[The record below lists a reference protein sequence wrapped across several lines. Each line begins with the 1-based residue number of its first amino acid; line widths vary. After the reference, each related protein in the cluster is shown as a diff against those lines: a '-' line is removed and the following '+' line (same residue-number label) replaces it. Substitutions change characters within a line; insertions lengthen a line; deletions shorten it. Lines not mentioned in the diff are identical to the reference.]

1 MNKRALMLVLAT
13 AAAGSWLWW
22 RWMVTP
28 YTVAPDSALKPPG
41 VEAQDAGLPSAKGTA
56 RTPRTARSSA
66 PSPSAEP
73 RDITPSGSVDVS
85 PAYDAA
91 FPERQA
97 PTSREARQL
106 DVVTEQVVLGEQA
119 FVEGDLEAAFDHF
132 SSVVENEP
140 DHPKAPF
147 ALYRLAWVEHKMGEH
162 DHALEDMTEA
172 VEWATVQNDGSQA
185 SRWLLQQVERDLETL
200 QIELDAAPAHDEP

>member
-1 MNKRALMLVLAT
+1 MNKRVLMLVLAT
-13 AAAGSWLWW
+13 AATGSWLWW
-22 RWMVTP
+22 RWRMPP
-28 YTVAPDSALKPPG
+28 YTVAPALTIEPG
-41 VEAQDAGLPSAKGTA
+41 DVEAENGSHASPPTHSVD
-56 RTPRTARSSA
+56 RSSA
-66 PSPSAEP
+66 GQPSVEP
-73 RDITPSGSVDVS
+73 RAVKSSGPVDVS
-85 PAYDAA
+85 PTYDAA
-91 FPERQA
+91 FPEREA
-97 PTSREARQL
+97 PSATHSREARQL

-162 DHALEDMTEA
+162 EHALEDMTEA

-200 QIELDAAPAHDEP
+200 QLELDAALPTDEP

>member
-1 MNKRALMLVLAT
+1 MWVLMTAT
-13 AAAGSWLWW
+13 AGSWVWW
-22 RWMVTP
+22 RWVVTP
-28 YTVAPDSALKPPG
+28 YTGPADEELGLSA
-41 VEAQDAGLPSAKGTA
+41 VEAQEPSSPADKRAVAAATPAPITAPTPPSTRGTQ
-56 RTPRTARSSA
+56 RSA
-66 PSPSAEP
+66 HP
-73 RDITPSGSVDVS
+73 GDVS
-85 PAYDAA
+85 PEYDAA
-91 FPERQA
+91 FPE
-97 PTSREARQL
+97 PTLSPVEQRQL

-132 SSVVENEP
+132 STVVENEP

-172 VEWATVQNDGSQA
+172 VEWASVQNDGSQA

-200 QIELDAAPAHDEP
+200 QIEVDAASAPDAP